1 MGLSAS
7 QARLLSLTARQS
19 NLEYE
24 GQQINQQRTSLSN
37 ESSNYYNSLLEMSV
51 PVPPSTNDYT
61 KVVYTFTIGGNEAT
75 VKEALPKTDDDG
87 NTTYLVSFT
96 TKLST
101 IGIQENDAYKTAA
114 SAKNAKGVKS
124 VFAPIDDKDTS
135 NLIYNE
141 DDYPT
146 FGQYYLATMNRVGG
160 PDEAKEMKKKLGDDY
175 KVYVQSDAASDTAIY
190 IGPDGYEMSKET
202 YKRILQ
208 EEDPD
213 FKKKCKF
220 YELETSSTPA
230 DKTRYALSYAL
241 ISNQA
246 TFDAHKMDDNG
257 YAKDRIYRIKEE
269 TDNVYE
275 TDPDGNP
282 VQATDENGNP
292 VTDEDGN
299 PVYNLKTE
307 KGLYSYK
314 ASNQSNFTV
323 VDPQYEESFINAGLN
338 INDYYQYEA
347 TSGVR
352 FVKRE
357 DVEGNLNTESI
368 TIATSAVATINK
380 VNEGTLSNTRIEFDK
395 QGRIST
401 ITDEEGI
408 TYTMTAT
415 TETDNAAYDDAYNQ
429 YEYNQY
435 VYDQRQNE
443 INANIEILQAQD
455 KSLELRLSSL
465 DTQHSAIQTELEAV
479 KKVMSKNIDN
489 SFKTFSA

>member
-75 VKEALPKTDDDG
+75 VKETLPKTDEDG

-114 SAKNAKGVKS
+114 SAKNAKGVKTVLS
-124 VFAPIDDKDTS
+124 DPETA
-135 NLIYNE
+135 IYDEN
-141 DDYPT
+141 DVKT
-146 FGQYYLATMNRVGG
+146 FGPYYLATMNRVGG

-175 KVYVQSDAASDTAIY
+175 KVYVQTDAATDTAIF
-190 IGPDGYEMSKET
+190 IGPDGYQITKDT
-202 YKRILQ
+202 YEAI
-208 EEDPD
+208 EDPD
-213 FKKKCKF
+213 VKKQCKF
-220 YELETSSTPA
+220 YIEETAQTPA
-230 DKTRYALSYAL
+230 DRTRYAMSYAL
-241 ISNQA
+241 IANQA
-246 TFDAHKMDDNG
+246 TFDDHKANADG
-257 YAKDRIYRIKEE
+257 TPKDVIYHIKEVTE
-269 TDNVYE
+269 DIYE
-275 TDPDGNP
+275 READGSIS
-282 VQATDENGNP
+282 VDEN
-292 VTDEDGN
+292 DEPIIKPEFAGI
-299 PVYNLKTE
+299 E

>member
-24 GQQINQQRTSLSN
+24 GQQINQQRTTLSN

-75 VKEALPKTDDDG
+75 VKEALPIDDKEKG
-87 NTTYLVSFT
+87 RIYTISYT
-96 TKLST
+96 TKLSV
-101 IGIQENDAYKTAA
+101 IGIQENEAYKTSA
-114 SAKNAKGVKS
+114 SAKANYGKFVSQDVAGDNPSSKWNQADVE
-124 VFAPIDDKDTS
+124 
-135 NLIYNE
+135 N
-141 DDYPT
+141 
-146 FGQYYLATMNRVGG
+146 GQLYYLATMNRIG
-160 PDEAKEMKKKLGDDY
+160 DIEEARQFKRTFGLTDTQIYVKSDD
-175 KVYVQSDAASDTAIY
+175 VTSDCRIM
-190 IGPDGYEMSKET
+190 GPDGYEMTKAT
-202 YKRILQ
+202 YDAKMSSFTDEAERIKYKKQ
-208 EEDPD
+208 CSFYISEDSPGVD
-213 FKKKCKF
+213 A
-220 YELETSSTPA
+220 TA
-230 DKTRYALSYAL
+230 TRYALSYAQ
-241 ISNQA
+241 IPNET
-246 TFDAHKMDDNG
+246 TFDAHKEAN
-257 YAKDRIYRIKEE
+257 DRIYKIQD
-269 TDNVYE
+269 TDKN
-275 TDPDGNP
+275 DPD
-282 VQATDENGNP
+282 A
-292 VTDEDGN
+292 
-299 PVYNLKTE
+299 K
-307 KGLYSYK
+307 KGIFTYK
-314 ASNQSNFTV
+314 ASNGNSFTV
-323 VDPQYEESFINAGLN
+323 VEPEYAEAFTSADLDV
-338 INDYYQYEA
+338 NDYYQYES
-347 TSGVR
+347 TSGIR
-352 FVKRE
+352 FVKRN

-368 TIATSAVATINK
+368 TIGTSAVSTITK
-380 VNEGTLSNTRIEFDK
+380 VKENVMTNTQIQFDK

-401 ITDEEGI
+401 VTDEEGI

>member
-75 VKEALPKTDDDG
+75 VKETLPKTDDDG

-114 SAKNAKGVKS
+114 SAKNAKGVKTVLS
-124 VFAPIDDKDTS
+124 DPETAIYDENAVKVFGP
-135 NLIYNE
+135 
-141 DDYPT
+141 
-146 FGQYYLATMNRVGG
+146 YYLATMNRVGG

-175 KVYVQSDAASDTAIY
+175 KVYIQSDKASDTAIY
-190 IGPDGYEMSKET
+190 IGPDGYQITKET
-202 YKRILQ
+202 YEAI
-208 EEDPD
+208 EDD
-213 FKKKCKF
+213 DVKKQCKF

-230 DKTRYALSYAL
+230 DKTRYAMSYAL
-241 ISNQA
+241 IANQA
-246 TFDAHKMDDNG
+246 TFDDHKMNADG
-257 YAKDRIYRIKEE
+257 SPKDIIYQIKEE
-269 TDNVYE
+269 NEDVYVTD
-275 TDPDGNP
+275 DQGNP
-282 VQATDENGNP
+282 VQAQDSEGNP
-292 VTDEDGN
+292 MTDDAGN
-299 PVYNLKTE
+299 PIYETKNE

-352 FVKRE
+352 FVKRQ

-380 VNEGTLSNTRIEFDK
+380 INEGTLSNTRIEFDK

>member
-24 GQQINQQRTSLSN
+24 GQQINQQRTTLSN

-75 VKEALPKTDDDG
+75 VKEALPIDDPKTGDRS
-87 NTTYLVSFT
+87 YVISYT
-96 TKLST
+96 TKLSV
-101 IGIQENDAYKTAA
+101 IGIQENEAYKTAA
-114 SAKNAKGVKS
+114 SAKNTKGVINEAAKNS
-124 VFAPIDDKDTS
+124 DGSYSNYNDDDVEHGT
-135 NLIYNE
+135 L
-141 DDYPT
+141 
-146 FGQYYLATMNRVGG
+146 YYLATMNRVGNIE
-160 PDEAKEMKKKLGDDY
+160 EAKAMKQAISDLDIFVQADDFSNNCL
-175 KVYVQSDAASDTAIY
+175 V
-190 IGPDGYEMSKET
+190 IGPDGYEITNYNSLT
-202 YKRILQ
+202 D
-208 EEDPD
+208 ED
-213 FKKKCKF
+213 KKKCKF
-220 YELETSSTPA
+220 YVKDNEHKA
-230 DKTRYALSYAL
+230 DPLKTRYALSYAE
-241 ISNQA
+241 IPNQ
-246 TFDAHKMDDNG
+246 TTYDAHKGSSVITDKAGNSTSFYTQQDKIYTIREANSTDTD
-257 YAKDRIYRIKEE
+257 AK
-269 TDNVYE
+269 N
-275 TDPDGNP
+275 
-282 VQATDENGNP
+282 
-292 VTDEDGN
+292 
-299 PVYNLKTE
+299 
-307 KGLYSYK
+307 GLYSYK
-314 ASNQSNFTV
+314 ASNQSKFTV
-323 VDPQYEESFINAGLN
+323 VEPQYEESFINAGLN
-338 INDYYQYEA
+338 INDYYQYQA

-352 FVKRE
+352 FVKRN

-368 TIATSAVATINK
+368 TIGTSAVSTISVVK
-380 VNEGTLSNTRIEFDK
+380 ENTMTNTQIQFDK

-401 ITDEEGI
+401 VTDEEGI

>member
-24 GQQINQQRTSLSN
+24 GQQINQQRTTLSN

-75 VKEALPKTDDDG
+75 VKEALPIDDKEKG
-87 NTTYLVSFT
+87 RIYTISYT
-96 TKLST
+96 TKLSV

-114 SAKNAKGVKS
+114 SARANYGKFVSTDVATDTPYKGWS
-124 VFAPIDDKDTS
+124 Q
-135 NLIYNE
+135 E
-141 DDYPT
+141 DVEN
-146 FGQYYLATMNRVGG
+146 GQGYYLATMNRIG
-160 PDEAKEMKKKLGDDY
+160 DIEEARQFKRDFGLEDGKI
-175 KVYVQSDAASDTAIY
+175 YVRTDSVDNANCRIM
-190 IGPDGYEMSKET
+190 GPDGYEMTLET
-202 YKRILQ
+202 YNAKIASFDGD
-208 EEDPD
+208 EAKITK
-213 FKKKCKF
+213 FKKQCSF
-220 YELETSSTPA
+220 FITENTPGVDSTA
-230 DKTRYALSYAL
+230 TRYAFSFTL
-241 ISNQA
+241 IPNEK
-246 TFDAHKMDDNG
+246 TFDAHKETQ
-257 YAKDRIYRIKEE
+257 DRIYKIQD
-269 TDNVYE
+269 TDKDD
-275 TDPDGNP
+275 TS
-282 VQATDENGNP
+282 A
-292 VTDEDGN
+292 
-299 PVYNLKTE
+299 E
-307 KGLYSYK
+307 KGIFTYK
-314 ASNQSNFTV
+314 ASNGNNFTV
-323 VDPQYEESFINAGLN
+323 VEPEYTEAFVSADLDP
-338 INDYYQYEA
+338 NDYYQYES

-352 FVKRE
+352 FVKRN

-368 TIATSAVATINK
+368 TIGTSAVSTITK
-380 VNEGTLSNTRIEFDK
+380 IKESVMTNTQIQFDK

-401 ITDEEGI
+401 VTDEEGI